1 MLLSVAFRFSSVM
14 LFSVLLFCGVILW
27 VELGIYLT
35 LFFFTLLQKDNFPNL
50 WILVLLCLLCWSLL
64 ERKYFLLVNLV
75 RSRVLVSFL
84 SHLKV
89 WTLIYL
95 LDKASLFLVTLRL
108 IYLKIGLYL
117 TRTALLLSFLFN
129 LTLDL
134 GLDLDLGLI
143 ILIFGTAFFI
153 NRNFL
158 E

>member
-35 LFFFTLLQKDNFPNL
+35 LFFFTLLLKDNFPNL